1 MGVILLGW
9 EDLSTQWYKNGKA
22 FTPEELTLYL
32 KMIVSKQWSRS
43 IPTNPPV
50 LLPAK
55 HSLPQLG
62 TQALDVVAMDAARLE
77 TSDKFE
83 HQARHTRLDMEA
95 VGVGDIYSNMYP
107 TSAPYID
114 KYFIRKWLDICLQ
127 YFLDGGGNDI

>member
-1 MGVILLGW
+1 MFLHIQKALL
-9 EDLSTQWYKNGKA
+9 Q
-22 FTPEELTLYL
+22 
-32 KMIVSKQWSRS
+32 I
-43 IPTNPPV
+43 
-50 LLPAK
+50 
-55 HSLPQLG
+55 G
-62 TQALDVVAMDAARLE
+62 TQAPDVVAMDAARLE